1 MAGATPSE
9 TLKAWARAN
18 VAADIATW
26 GMLVTDGFTY
36 VHSNSNFETKQQ
48 VIDAFA
54 AGRRYHGWDIGEM
67 EERAYAGCTIL
78 TGTAA
83 LTVGRVDAPSVLN
96 IRFTSTAVPD
106 GSGWRLAALQTTRLP
121 D

>member
-18 VAADIATW
+18 VAADMAAW
-26 GMLVTDGFTY
+26 GTLVTDGFTY

-48 VIDAFA
+48 VMDAFA
-54 AGRRYHGWDIGEM
+54 AGRRYHGWDIRELA
-67 EERAYAGCTIL
+67 ERAYAGCTIL

-83 LTVGRVDAPSVLN
+83 LTVGQADAPSVLN
-96 IRFTSTAVPD
+96 IRFTSTAVPED
-106 GSGWRLAALQTTRLP
+106 GGWCLAALQTTRLP